1 MVIDLYKNILPKKI
15 NFKNFKNNCNG
26 KLLPKKILNLVSKK
40 KNRAQMTDKKG
51 GILGYFLKK
60 NYNQDKLI
68 KIFKTKFNVTDLWM
82 RNFIVTGQFKTK

>member
-1 MVIDLYKNILPKKI
+1 
-15 NFKNFKNNCNG
+15 
-26 KLLPKKILNLVSKK
+26 
-40 KNRAQMTDKKG
+40 MTDKKG

-68 KIFKTKFNVTDLWM
+68 KIFQTRFNVTDLWM